1 MIRGRRADPDDDA
14 ADDVTPTGAID
25 DDAAGMSDIFGA
37 RIPGIDVHIQ
47 AIMSG
52 VPRRENMP
60 IGRNRHAEKFLNNR
74 AFFVSFYNMPPR
86 KKRGFKGKNSSIEMD
101 KNRKNAG

>member
-14 ADDVTPTGAID
+14 ADDVTPTGAMD

-37 RIPGIDVHIQ
+37 RIPGIDVHIRT
-47 AIMSG
+47 IMSG

-60 IGRNRHAEKFLNNR
+60 IGRNRHAEKFQN
-74 AFFVSFYNMPPR
+74 
-86 KKRGFKGKNSSIEMD
+86 KRSIFGD
-101 KNRKNAG
+101 FP